1 MWQQLVGSQLD
12 GKFRLVRLLGVGG
25 FGAVS
30 LAEEHV
36 AGHLMR
42 RIALKV
48 IRSDRNR
55 LSEQVPRVRCRH
67 L

>member
-25 FGAVS
+25 FGAVF

-36 AGHLMR
+36 AGHGANHVV
-42 RIALKV
+42 RI
-48 IRSDRNR
+48 DNC
-55 LSEQVPRVRCRH
+55 E
-67 L
+67 